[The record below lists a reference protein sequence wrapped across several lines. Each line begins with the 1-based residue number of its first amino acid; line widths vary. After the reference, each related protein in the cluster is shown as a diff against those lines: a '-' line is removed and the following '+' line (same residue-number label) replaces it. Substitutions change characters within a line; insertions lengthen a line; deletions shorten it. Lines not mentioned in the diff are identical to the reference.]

1 MIDQQPRTIATPGH
15 LLRAARRRYGWSVQ
29 DIAEELNLLPHVVEG
44 LENDD
49 YSVVAGHTYA
59 VGYMRN
65 YARLV
70 GVTIED
76 ALSAHNELIAPRRSR
91 PTPRTK
97 ASSLLSAMPVPMSW
111 VVSTLVALAV
121 VVGIGVTY
129 LNRAEQSEK
138 IALTGSV
145 TTAGL
150 LSESASDTKQSG
162 TGQTPEVGKMD
173 NQLATGISQSGAAVG
188 GAVEGSAGAAGD
200 STIDGLGVNGLVIDA
215 DLPVF
220 DPGTRLYAAADDNRV
235 KVLGTRE
242 LELYFLGASWIEVRD
257 RDAKQL
263 IGRRVEADVLVR
275 LVGDPPF
282 SIFIGTATSVRLRY
296 RSQYIRP
303 RPKQGRQFVRLMVG
317 GSQS

>member
-1 MIDQQPRTIATPGH
+1 MTDQQVRSSATPGH
-15 LLRAARRRYGWSVQ
+15 LLRAARRRYGWSVE

-70 GVTIED
+70 GVTID
-76 ALSAHNELIAPRRSR
+76 QALSTHSELNAPRRSR
-91 PTPRTK
+91 PTPRTN
-97 ASSLLSAMPVPMSW
+97 APSLLSAMPVPMSW
-111 VVSTLVALAV
+111 IVSTLVALAV

-129 LNRAEQSEK
+129 LNRAEQSGK
-138 IALTGSV
+138 MVLTGSIA
-145 TTAGL
+145 TTGL
-150 LSESASDTKQSG
+150 LGEGAADTKQSAAP
-162 TGQTPEVGKMD
+162 TLEVGAMD
-173 NQLATGISQSGAAVG
+173 NQLATDISQSGAGLKGTVEGAVG
-188 GAVEGSAGAAGD
+188 ASGD
-200 STIDGLGVNGLVIDA
+200 STIGGLGVDGLVIDT

-220 DPGTRLYAAADDNRV
+220 DPSVRLYPVVDDKPA
-235 KVLGTRE
+235 KVLGTRD
-242 LELYFLGASWIEVRD
+242 LELYFLDASWIEVRD

-263 IGRRVEADVLVR
+263 IGKRVESDVLVK

-296 RSQYIRP
+296 RSQYLRP
-303 RPKQGRQFVRLMVG
+303 EPKEGRQFVRLIVG
-317 GSQS
+317 DSQS

>member
-1 MIDQQPRTIATPGH
+1 MTDQQVRSSATPGH
-15 LLRAARRRYGWSVQ
+15 LLRAARRRYGWSVE

-70 GVTIED
+70 GVTID
-76 ALSAHNELIAPRRSR
+76 QALSAHSELNAPRRSR
-91 PTPRTK
+91 PTPRTN
-97 ASSLLSAMPVPMSW
+97 APSLLSAMPVPMSW
-111 VVSTLVALAV
+111 IVSTLVALAV

-129 LNRAEQSEK
+129 LNRAEQSDK
-138 IALTGSV
+138 RVLTGSIA
-145 TTAGL
+145 TTAL
-150 LSESASDTKQSG
+150 LGEGATDTKQSAVAP
-162 TGQTPEVGKMD
+162 TLEVGAMD
-173 NQLATGISQSGAAVG
+173 NQLATDISQSGAGLKGTVEGAVG
-188 GAVEGSAGAAGD
+188 ASGD
-200 STIDGLGVNGLVIDA
+200 STIGGLGVDGLVIDT

-220 DPGTRLYAAADDNRV
+220 DPSVRLYPVVDDKRA
-235 KVLGTRE
+235 KVLGTRD
-242 LELYFLGASWIEVRD
+242 LELYFLDASWIEVRD

-263 IGRRVEADVLVR
+263 IGKRVESDVLVK

-296 RSQYIRP
+296 RSQYLRP
-303 RPKQGRQFVRLMVG
+303 EPKEGRQFVRLIVG
-317 GSQS
+317 DSQS

>member
-1 MIDQQPRTIATPGH
+1 MTDQQVRSSATPGH
-15 LLRAARRRYGWSVQ
+15 LLRAARRRYGWSVE

-70 GVTIED
+70 GVTID
-76 ALSAHNELIAPRRSR
+76 QALSTHSELNAPRRSR
-91 PTPRTK
+91 PTPRTN
-97 ASSLLSAMPVPMSW
+97 APSLLSAMPVPMSW
-111 VVSTLVALAV
+111 IVSTLVALAV

-129 LNRAEQSEK
+129 LNRAEQSDK
-138 IALTGSV
+138 MVLTGSIA
-145 TTAGL
+145 TTGL
-150 LSESASDTKQSG
+150 LGEGAGDAKQSAAP
-162 TGQTPEVGKMD
+162 TRKVGAMD
-173 NQLATGISQSGAAVG
+173 NQLATDISQPGAGLKGTVEGAVG
-188 GAVEGSAGAAGD
+188 ASGD
-200 STIDGLGVNGLVIDA
+200 STIGGLGVDGLVIDT

-220 DPGTRLYAAADDNRV
+220 APSVRLYPVVDDKPA
-235 KVLGTRE
+235 KVLGTRD
-242 LELYFLGASWIEVRD
+242 LELYFLDASWIEVRD

-263 IGRRVEADVLVR
+263 IGKRVESDVLVK

-296 RSQYIRP
+296 RSQYLRP
-303 RPKQGRQFVRLMVG
+303 EPKEGRQFVRLIVG
-317 GSQS
+317 DS